1 MVVRGSLPRHV
12 RRYDFLLV
20 LRGCCQL
27 HLALIQL
34 ARRSR
39 AHFMVLATDKL
50 VVLTMV
56 VPTILD
62 SVLPESVEILP
73 GTLLAVRQLLLSFL
87 FGLIW

>member
-1 MVVRGSLPRHV
+1 
-12 RRYDFLLV
+12 
-20 LRGCCQL
+20 
-27 HLALIQL
+27 
-34 ARRSR
+34 
-39 AHFMVLATDKL
+39 MVLATDKL